1 MNEKVLKIVEYNKI
15 IERLEEH
22 ADSQPGKKLC
32 RELLPMDKLF
42 DIEHAQAQTESALSH
57 LFRKGSISFGNNR
70 DFSYMFGALSVG
82 ASLSMP
88 ELLQLASFL
97 DNVGRIR
104 NYGLSK
110 DGERSA
116 IRTTAR
122 GGSSNSSKDSFSKK
136 GGSGSSSSNASKS
149 GRAESVR
156 EDAGPAEPETDVL
169 FDFFDCLYP
178 IPSLSSE
185 IRRCIITEDQVADDA
200 SPALRKVRREIQQT
214 GDRVHQQLA
223 KMVNSTYSAY
233 LQDNVITMR
242 GDRYCIPV
250 KAEYKSQVPGLIHDQ
265 SSSGSTLF
273 IEPAAVVTLN
283 NQLRELALQEKKEI
297 EKILA
302 ALSEE
307 AGNHLMELKDNSKNM
322 TQLDFIF
329 ARADL
334 AMEQNAVR
342 PVFND
347 KYYINI
353 LRGRHPLIDPKKV
366 VPIDVELGSDYDM
379 IIITGPNTGGKTV
392 TLKTVGLFELMGM
405 AGLHIPAGDRSELS
419 LFREVFA
426 DIGDEQ
432 SIEQSLSTFSSHMTT
447 IVDIFRRVDR
457 QCLCLFDEL
466 GAGTDPTEGAALAIS
481 ILNFCHVRKIRTLA
495 TTHYAELKA
504 YAMRTEGIVNA
515 SCEFNVETLQPT
527 YHLMVGVPGKSNA
540 FAISQK
546 LGLPNYIIETAKE
559 QLSQDAKNFEDL
571 LAELEQARQQLRR
584 EKEESDR
591 IRSNLE
597 QERKKQLDREK
608 QFEKR
613 REELLQKANEEARDI
628 LAKAKEEAD
637 QAISDL
643 RKAAQGGKHGG
654 DLSSM
659 ERTRTALRN
668 KVNEKNSKVSFQK
681 KEAPAGRKLKASD
694 LHVGDKIKVISMGL
708 VGTVST
714 LPDKNNKVNVRC
726 GILQSKVDLSDLQL
740 IAEDAYG
747 NPVNAAKQSG
757 SAIKRAFRDAD
768 KASSSGKDMDLSRGA
783 SVSTELN
790 LLGMTTDDAVYAV
803 DKYLDDAR
811 VAHLQSVRIV
821 HGKGTG
827 ALRNAVHAY
836 LRKQKWIKSFR
847 LGDFGEGDAGV
858 TIVTLRN

>member
-32 RELLPMDKLF
+32 RELLPMDNLF

-110 DGERSA
+110 DGDRSA

-392 TLKTVGLFELMGM
+392 TLKTVGLVELMGL
-405 AGLHIPAGDRSELS
+405 AGLRMPAGDRSELS

-654 DLSSM
+654 ELSSM

-747 NPVNAAKQSG
+747 NPVNSAKQSG

-768 KASSSGKDMDLSRGA
+768 KASSSGKDMDLSRGS

>member
-15 IERLEEH
+15 IERLVEH

-32 RELLPMDKLF
+32 RELLPMDNLF

-122 GGSSNSSKDSFSKK
+122 GVSSNSSKDSFSKK

-379 IIITGPNTGGKTV
+379 IIITGPNT
-392 TLKTVGLFELMGM
+392 
-405 AGLHIPAGDRSELS
+405 
-419 LFREVFA
+419 
-426 DIGDEQ
+426 
-432 SIEQSLSTFSSHMTT
+432 
-447 IVDIFRRVDR
+447 
-457 QCLCLFDEL
+457 
-466 GAGTDPTEGAALAIS
+466 
-481 ILNFCHVRKIRTLA
+481 
-495 TTHYAELKA
+495 
-504 YAMRTEGIVNA
+504 
-515 SCEFNVETLQPT
+515 
-527 YHLMVGVPGKSNA
+527 
-540 FAISQK
+540 
-546 LGLPNYIIETAKE
+546 
-559 QLSQDAKNFEDL
+559 
-571 LAELEQARQQLRR
+571 
-584 EKEESDR
+584 
-591 IRSNLE
+591 
-597 QERKKQLDREK
+597 
-608 QFEKR
+608 
-613 REELLQKANEEARDI
+613 
-628 LAKAKEEAD
+628 
-637 QAISDL
+637 
-643 RKAAQGGKHGG
+643 
-654 DLSSM
+654 
-659 ERTRTALRN
+659 
-668 KVNEKNSKVSFQK
+668 
-681 KEAPAGRKLKASD
+681 
-694 LHVGDKIKVISMGL
+694 
-708 VGTVST
+708 
-714 LPDKNNKVNVRC
+714 
-726 GILQSKVDLSDLQL
+726 
-740 IAEDAYG
+740 
-747 NPVNAAKQSG
+747 
-757 SAIKRAFRDAD
+757 
-768 KASSSGKDMDLSRGA
+768 
-783 SVSTELN
+783 
-790 LLGMTTDDAVYAV
+790 
-803 DKYLDDAR
+803 
-811 VAHLQSVRIV
+811 
-821 HGKGTG
+821 
-827 ALRNAVHAY
+827 
-836 LRKQKWIKSFR
+836 
-847 LGDFGEGDAGV
+847 
-858 TIVTLRN
+858 

>member
-32 RELLPMDKLF
+32 RELLPMDNLF

-136 GGSGSSSSNASKS
+136 SGSGSSSSNASKS

-757 SAIKRAFRDAD
+757 SADQALPLCSYLSKRKSVCVTAMTNKALMELISRPPTTPSMRWTNTWMMPAWPTSRAC
-768 KASSSGKDMDLSRGA
+768 ASSTARERGPSAMPSTPTCENRSGSNPSAWAISERE
-783 SVSTELN
+783 TPE
-790 LLGMTTDDAVYAV
+790 
-803 DKYLDDAR
+803 
-811 VAHLQSVRIV
+811 
-821 HGKGTG
+821 
-827 ALRNAVHAY
+827 
-836 LRKQKWIKSFR
+836 
-847 LGDFGEGDAGV
+847 
-858 TIVTLRN
+858 

>member
-32 RELLPMDKLF
+32 RELLPMDNLF

-432 SIEQSLSTFSSHMTT
+432 SIEQSLS
-447 IVDIFRRVDR
+447 
-457 QCLCLFDEL
+457 
-466 GAGTDPTEGAALAIS
+466 
-481 ILNFCHVRKIRTLA
+481 
-495 TTHYAELKA
+495 
-504 YAMRTEGIVNA
+504 
-515 SCEFNVETLQPT
+515 
-527 YHLMVGVPGKSNA
+527 GKSA
-540 FAISQK
+540 HWQR
-546 LGLPNYIIETAKE
+546 P
-559 QLSQDAKNFEDL
+559 
-571 LAELEQARQQLRR
+571 
-584 EKEESDR
+584 
-591 IRSNLE
+591 
-597 QERKKQLDREK
+597 
-608 QFEKR
+608 
-613 REELLQKANEEARDI
+613 
-628 LAKAKEEAD
+628 
-637 QAISDL
+637 
-643 RKAAQGGKHGG
+643 
-654 DLSSM
+654 
-659 ERTRTALRN
+659 
-668 KVNEKNSKVSFQK
+668 
-681 KEAPAGRKLKASD
+681 
-694 LHVGDKIKVISMGL
+694 
-708 VGTVST
+708 
-714 LPDKNNKVNVRC
+714 
-726 GILQSKVDLSDLQL
+726 
-740 IAEDAYG
+740 
-747 NPVNAAKQSG
+747 
-757 SAIKRAFRDAD
+757 
-768 KASSSGKDMDLSRGA
+768 
-783 SVSTELN
+783 
-790 LLGMTTDDAVYAV
+790 TTP
-803 DKYLDDAR
+803 
-811 VAHLQSVRIV
+811 S
-821 HGKGTG
+821 
-827 ALRNAVHAY
+827 
-836 LRKQKWIKSFR
+836 
-847 LGDFGEGDAGV
+847 
-858 TIVTLRN
+858 

>member
-1 MNEKVLKIVEYNKI
+1 MNEKVLHIVEYDKI
-15 IERLEEH
+15 IARLEEH

-32 RELLPMDKLF
+32 RDLLPMDNLF
-42 DIEHAQAQTESALSH
+42 DIEHAQAQTESALAH

-82 ASLSMP
+82 SSLSMP

-104 NYGLSK
+104 SYGLS
-110 DGERSA
+110 GEED
-116 IRTTAR
+116 RT
-122 GGSSNSSKDSFSKK
+122 
-136 GGSGSSSSNASKS
+136 
-149 GRAESVR
+149 
-156 EDAGPAEPETDVL
+156 DAGTDVL
-169 FDFFDCLYP
+169 FDLFDCLYP
-178 IPSLSSE
+178 VPSLSAQ
-185 IRRCIITEDQVADDA
+185 IRRCILSEDQVADDA
-200 SPALRKVRREIQQT
+200 SPALRRIRRDMQLT

-223 KMVNSTYSAY
+223 KMVNTTYSSF

-265 SSSGSTLF
+265 SSTGSTLF
-273 IEPAAVVTLN
+273 IEPAAIGTLN
-283 NQLRELALQEKKEI
+283 NTLRELALQEKKEI

-302 ALSEE
+302 SLSAE
-307 AGNHLMELKDNSKNM
+307 AGEHLMELKDDAKNM

-334 AMEQNAVR
+334 AMEQNATR

-347 KYYINI
+347 RYYINI
-353 LRGRHPLIDPKKV
+353 RHGRHPLIDKKKV
-366 VPIDVELGSDYDM
+366 VPIDIELGDSYDM
-379 IIITGPNTGGKTV
+379 VIITGPNTGGKTV

-419 LFREVFA
+419 LFRDVFA

-432 SIEQSLSTFSSHMTT
+432 SIEQSLSTFSSHMKT

-466 GAGTDPTEGAALAIS
+466 GAGTDPTEGAALAIA
-481 ILNFCHVRKIRTLA
+481 ILNFCHVRRIRTLA

-527 YHLMVGVPGKSNA
+527 YRLMVGIPGKSNA

-559 QLSQDAKNFEDL
+559 QLSQDAQNFEDL
-571 LAELEQARQQLRR
+571 LADLERSRQQLRAQKEASDR
-584 EKEESDR
+584 LRAQLEKEQKALR
-591 IRSNLE
+591 
-597 QERKKQLDREK
+597 DREQ

-613 REELLQKANEEARDI
+613 REELLQKANEDARTI
-628 LAKAKEEAD
+628 LEKAKEEAD
-637 QAISDL
+637 RAISDL
-643 RKAAQGGKHGG
+643 RKAASKTG

-668 KVNEKNSKVSFQK
+668 KVNEKNAKVK
-681 KEAPAGRKLKASD
+681 RKPEAAPAGRKVRAQD
-694 LHVGDKIKVISMGL
+694 LHVGDRVKVISMGL
-708 VGTVST
+708 TGTVSA
-714 LPDKNNKVNVRC
+714 LPDRSGKVSVRC
-726 GILQSKVDLSDLQL
+726 GILQSKVELSDLIL
-740 IAEDAYG
+740 LAEDVSG
-747 NPVNAAKQSG
+747 NLLDAGGRPVGSGKQGG
-757 SAIKRAFRDAD
+757 SAIKRAFQDAD
-768 KASSSGKDMDLSRGA
+768 RASSPGSKMDRSRGS
-783 SVSTELN
+783 SVSPERPHRPRKRHRRPPQCRPAVPPQTEMDQILP
-790 LLGMTTDDAVYAV
+790 T
-803 DKYLDDAR
+803 R
-811 VAHLQSVRIV
+811 R
-821 HGKGTG
+821 
-827 ALRNAVHAY
+827 LRGGGCRRDH
-836 LRKQKWIKSFR
+836 RHT
-847 LGDFGEGDAGV
+847 AGV
-858 TIVTLRN
+858 TTLFFIAQDLRAGLAYFNDTFITDMYLLQERI